1 MIVDLT
7 ANDRWQAVDELIDH
21 LIKLGAFKSEHREP
35 ITAAIKNREASMSTG
50 IGDGVAIPHA
60 ASDLV
65 SDVVSI
71 LGRSKKGLD
80 FNSLDRKPVYLV
92 WLFLVPQGQF
102 QKYINTLANIAKQ
115 LHRVDFRDALTS
127 APNAAAALD
136 LFDEHGFSRP
146 SRLNFVVLPN
156 KQIERRLKKAVSV
169 VLPDADIS
177 TVLVRPSSDPK
188 FGDYQS
194 NALMSLAKARKL
206 NPRQLA
212 TDVVAQ
218 LDVDEW
224 CEKVEIAGAGFLN
237 FRLKPSALAK
247 TLHSSARGEHLF
259 FEKAAQPKT
268 VVVDFSSP
276 NVAKPM
282 HVGHIRSTGIG
293 DALQRIFRL
302 LGHRVISDNHIGDW
316 GTQFGKL
323 LLGWKQILDRPAL
336 EQDAIAELE
345 RLYKV
350 INAECDANPARLEEA
365 KQELVKLQ
373 AGDKENTGI
382 WHEMIRLSEKQ
393 FDEIYGRL
401 GVKFD
406 HTLGE
411 SFYNPQLAN
420 IVADLLTRG
429 IARQSEGAVAV
440 FSDGSL
446 PPKEDPFLVNR
457 DGEWVPDPA
466 LIRKS
471 DGGFNYMTTDLATL
485 DYRIKTWSPQE
496 IIYVVDDRQS
506 MHFKKLFLTF
516 ARWQP
521 EAAKS
526 VKPVHVG
533 FGKIMGED
541 GKPFKTRSGDTVKL
555 DDLLDEAEERALK
568 IVSEKNSELP
578 EAQRR
583 EIARIVGIG
592 AVKYADLLPNRQSDY
607 VFSWDKM
614 LALQGNT
621 APYLLYAYAR
631 IRSIFRKAAETS
643 NIEHRTSNIE
653 LSVSE
658 EIALAKYLLNFG
670 QTLEAAAEECRPN
683 FLCNYLYELAGKFT
697 SFYENC
703 PVLKSEGITRE
714 SRLVLCDL
722 TAKVL
727 KQGLNAL
734 GIETLEQM

>member
-1 MIVDLT
+1 ML
-7 ANDRWQAVDELIDH
+7 
-21 LIKLGAFKSEHREP
+21 
-35 ITAAIKNREASMSTG
+35 
-50 IGDGVAIPHA
+50 PH
-60 ASDLV
+60 
-65 SDVVSI
+65 
-71 LGRSKKGLD
+71 
-80 FNSLDRKPVYLV
+80 
-92 WLFLVPQGQF
+92 
-102 QKYINTLANIAKQ
+102 
-115 LHRVDFRDALTS
+115 
-127 APNAAAALD
+127 
-136 LFDEHGFSRP
+136 
-146 SRLNFVVLPN
+146 
-156 KQIERRLKKAVSV
+156 KQIESQLQKAVQA
-169 VLPDADIS
+169 VLPDADVS
-177 TVLVRPSSDPK
+177 GVLIRPSSDPK

-194 NALMSLAKARKL
+194 NALMSLAKARKM

-212 TDVVAQ
+212 TDVLAK
-218 LDVDEW
+218 LNVDEW
-224 CEKVEIAGAGFLN
+224 ADKPEIAGAGFLN

-247 TLHSSARGEHLF
+247 TLESAARGEHLF

-293 DALQRIFRL
+293 DALQRLFRL

-323 LLGWKQILDRPAL
+323 LLGWKQLLDRPAL
-336 EQDAIAELE
+336 EKDAIAELE

-373 AGDKENTGI
+373 AGDADNTAI
-382 WHEMIRLSEKQ
+382 WQEMIRLSEKQ

-406 HTLGE
+406 QTFGE
-411 SFYNPQLAN
+411 SFYNPQLSN
-420 IVADLLTRG
+420 IVTDLLARG
-429 IARQSEGAVAV
+429 IARESEGAVAV

-471 DGGFNYMTTDLATL
+471 DGGFNYMTTDLATV
-485 DYRIKTWSPQE
+485 DYRLKTWSPQE

-521 EAAKS
+521 EAAKR
-526 VKPVHVG
+526 VKMVHVG
-533 FGKIMGED
+533 FGKIMGDD

-578 EAQRR
+578 EPQRK
-583 EIARIVGIG
+583 EIARAVGIG

-631 IRSIFRKAAETS
+631 IRSIFRKVEPATRDPRPATLVLAAP
-643 NIEHRTSNIE
+643 
-653 LSVSE
+653 E
-658 EIALAKYLLNFG
+658 EIALAKHLLNFG
-670 QTLEAAAEECRPN
+670 QTLEAAAEEYRPN
-683 FLCNYLYELAGKFT
+683 FVSNYLYELAGKFT
-697 SFYENC
+697 SFYEHC
-703 PVLKSEGITRE
+703 PVLKSEGSTRE
-714 SRLVLCDL
+714 SRLILCDL